1 MADDRE
7 QANRLYAA
15 SLLTRALGEAFDHRD
30 VAVLACVL
38 PVIEGQIAD
47 WLEDLR
53 RHGPSGGNPIDA
65 IRNGQARPALAPPHA
80 PAASLKGNLA

>member
-7 QANRLYAA
+7 QLDRLYAA
-15 SLLTRALGEAFDHRD
+15 NLLTRALGEAFDHRD
-30 VAVLACVL
+30 VAVLARVL

-47 WLEDLR
+47 WLDDSLK
-53 RHGPSGGNPIDA
+53 SDACLTSPIDA